1 MSFYNKVSKGQSMNL
16 TALLGEALSGLD
28 SHHLT
33 HNTMP
38 FRCLLQSVGSV
49 GSIMSFFSIFHL
61 ASCLARELPGFV
73 ERTVPLASGC
83 VLLQLKSAQA
93 LATLLSRE
101 TFHLGSVAVWA
112 LSPSNMRSVSGL
124 IAEIPESQEITEL

>member
-1 MSFYNKVSKGQSMNL
+1 MSFYNKVSKEQSKNL
-16 TALLGEALSGLD
+16 TPLLGEALSGLD
-28 SHHLT
+28 FHHLT

-49 GSIMSFFSIFHL
+49 GSIMTFFSIFQL

-83 VLLQLKSAQA
+83 ILAQVRSGA
-93 LATLLSRE
+93 CY
-101 TFHLGSVAVWA
+101 
-112 LSPSNMRSVSGL
+112 PSL
-124 IAEIPESQEITEL
+124 